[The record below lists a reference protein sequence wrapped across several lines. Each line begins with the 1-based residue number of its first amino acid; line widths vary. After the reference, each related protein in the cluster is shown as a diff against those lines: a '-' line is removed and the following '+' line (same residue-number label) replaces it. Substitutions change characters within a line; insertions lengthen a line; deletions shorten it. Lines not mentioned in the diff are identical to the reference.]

1 MQLQEYARILWRRGW
16 LIVLLAAI
24 TAGSAFGFS
33 KIQEQRNPVH
43 RSTIKLLIQPARPDL
58 GATEA
63 TKRLLNSYVS
73 WLDSTYRAEEVID
86 TLELD
91 MTPTELREGH
101 VRIAGDDLR
110 FVIQID
116 VRHEVGDVAND
127 IALKWAELLVQW
139 RNEQNETL
147 RREDRIEAIIIDDPR
162 FVLDSP
168 KTAVNTLAGAILGA
182 LIGGGIV
189 FALEYLEAGIV
200 RSPGDVERFLD
211 LAVLGAIPP
220 SDS

>member
-1 MQLQEYARILWRRGW
+1 MQLQDYARILWRRGW
-16 LIVLLAAI
+16 LIVLLAVI
-24 TAGSAFGFS
+24 TAGSAFAFS
-33 KIQEQRNPVH
+33 KIQEQRNPVYK
-43 RSTIKLLIQPARPDL
+43 STVKLLIQPARPDL

-73 WLDSTYRAEEVID
+73 WLDSNYRAQDVI
-86 TLELD
+86 TELELD
-91 MTPTELREGH
+91 MTPAQLREGY

-116 VRHEVGDVAND
+116 VENQNGDVAND
-127 IALKWAELLVQW
+127 IARAWAEELVRW
-139 RNEQNETL
+139 RNEENEKQ

-168 KTAVNTLAGAILGA
+168 KTTVNTLAGGVLGA

-189 FALEYLEAGIV
+189 FTLEYLEAGIV
-200 RSPGDVERFLD
+200 RTVSDIERHLNIT
-211 LAVLGAIPP
+211 VLGAIPP